1 MFSFIFSNKIFIKIP
16 LINSLGS
23 FHLWRLGRSCCKPKP
38 FQAQPNYHHQTN
50 IQQITHTHTH
60 TQSNIEDKGPTI
72 PIHFI
77 LGNLSQHGSAFIEVA
92 ETSRVVWQS
101 LGYLG
106 ALKGF
111 FIHYKSKSEIN
122 SLDASTSTVYTHTV
136 LSQWRGLP
144 MAALT
149 SHIMFNH

>member
-1 MFSFIFSNKIFIKIP
+1 MAIPSRSLITITKQTYNK
-16 LINSLGS
+16 L
-23 FHLWRLGRSCCKPKP
+23 
-38 FQAQPNYHHQTN
+38 
-50 IQQITHTHTH
+50 H

-77 LGNLSQHGSAFIEVA
+77 LGNVSQHGSAFIEVA

-149 SHIMFNH
+149 SHIMWHDSCHEAYKFHLIYRRSL